1 MSASITGR
9 VTRVVMLG
17 AAACSVALISACSS
31 TARPETAAALP
42 SGGAAAPSAGR
53 ASSAPAPSAPGPAGA
68 DSPAPG
74 SPAAGTTGAGYLTA
88 IRVAKHPAYDRMV
101 FQFAGRVPGYKVGYV
116 AAVTHDGSGQPV
128 PLPGQAS
135 LQVVFNPASGTR
147 QDGTTAYT
155 GPSTLAPFLPTLL
168 QVSSAGDFEGYLR
181 FGVGLSGRAGY
192 HAFTLTNPARVVI
205 DVTHAPLPAF
215 PGVWDITSWRQ
226 YWSAQASVEQGHQPW
241 LLRPSSVVK
250 AWAAGWASNATVAQ
264 TGPDRFTV
272 TKPGQMATVTVTRPV
287 RTGPAPIWVIS
298 HISYAAA

>member
-74 SPAAGTTGAGYLTA
+74 SPAAGTAACYLTA

-272 TKPGQMATVTVTRPV
+272 TKPGQTATVTVTRPV